1 MSILDLMPKVSLIIL
16 QPASLKEIP
25 IKAKMGL
32 AQGLF
37 ALALREGNKEFL
49 LIQDEKGGEKGRW
62 ELKESKETVN
72 VEVEGKVILKCTVKK
87 IGEYT
92 VLTPSR

>member
-25 IKAKMGL
+25 IKAKMQV

-72 VEVEGKVILKCTVKK
+72 VEVEGKVIVKLTVKK

-92 VLTPSR
+92 VLTPAR